1 MDRRGPGVR
10 YGNDAVSHQR
20 DGDGVSDTIRSVYVD
35 HDGVRLHYLDSGGLD
50 SGGLDSGGPASAA
63 PLVFVPGM
71 GDDADEFDHL
81 LADLLPR
88 RVLAVDLRGRG
99 RSEVP
104 DGGWGL
110 AEHVADLAVVI
121 GHAGIGRTHI
131 ASYSRGTSYA
141 VGWAIG
147 HADQVLSVAIGDYG
161 ARQVKVPEDHWAS
174 WGKRRWRGRAG
185 DERMDARA
193 ILGVFTE
200 GEAIDLFDDL
210 GALGVPVLV
219 MHGTERDAM
228 VTPELL
234 ARYRAHVP
242 NVETVAF
249 AGSGH
254 NLWRPDPHRFAATLA
269 DFLARVDAALPADGG

>member
-1 MDRRGPGVR
+1 M
-10 YGNDAVSHQR
+10 
-20 DGDGVSDTIRSVYVD
+20 SDTIRSVYVD
-35 HDGVRLHYLDSGGLD
+35 HDGVRLHYLDSGG
-50 SGGLDSGGPASAA
+50 PADVP

-81 LADLLPR
+81 LSDLLPR

-99 RSEVP
+99 RSGVP
-104 DGGWGL
+104 DDGWGL
-110 AEHVADLAVVI
+110 AEHVADLDAVI
-121 GHAGIGRTHI
+121 RHAGLDRTHV

-147 HADQVLSVAIGDYG
+147 HPERVLSVAIGDYG
-161 ARQVKVPEDHWAS
+161 ARQVKVPEEHWAS

-185 DERMDARA
+185 EERMDARA

-210 GALGVPVLV
+210 GALDVPVLV

-228 VTPELL
+228 GTPELL
-234 ARYRAHVP
+234 ARYRDHIP
-242 NVETVAF
+242 KVETVAF
-249 AGSGH
+249 EGSGH
-254 NLWRPDPHRFAATLA
+254 DLWRPDPHRFAATLA
-269 DFLARVDAALPADGG
+269 DFVGRVDAAAPTEGS